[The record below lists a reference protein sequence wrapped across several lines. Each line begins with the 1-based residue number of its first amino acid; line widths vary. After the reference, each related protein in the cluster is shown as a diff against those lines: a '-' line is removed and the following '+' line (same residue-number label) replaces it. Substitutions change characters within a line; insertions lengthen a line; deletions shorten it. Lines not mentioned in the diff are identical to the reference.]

1 VPIVTSVSAFLA
13 EQTQTIT
20 ITGSG
25 FGTQP
30 AFSGTSYYMG
40 IWDVTGGNWS
50 AGYGEDGVTVTVSSW
65 TDNQIVITGFGG
77 GYGSGWQYTNLDS
90 LTLKIWNPGTSRD
103 NSSSQQDASQ
113 STCTITAGGGVTNC
127 ASSTTAPGVPTI
139 TWPTPAPIT
148 QDTPL
153 GAAQLDATTTVAGTF
168 VYTPGPGAVLTA
180 GSQTLSVVFT
190 PIDTVHWTTATAT
203 VTLVVNSP
211 TAGLTAQ
218 YSGSPVA
225 IQSINLGSTSPSL
238 ISLPFTMGSAGTLG
252 STLMVTQGATGL
264 DFTDAGTGTC
274 APGTT
279 YSQGDSCTV
288 VVHFAPA
295 YPGPRYG
302 AAELFDSSGN
312 PIATVY
318 LQGTGVAPLANFPSG
333 TQSTLT
339 TSTLHSPQA
348 LAADGNGNVYIADT
362 INGRILKET
371 LAAGGYTESSVLAPG
386 GYVVSYGIA
395 VDGAGSVYVSDT
407 FNGRVLK
414 ETPVAGGGYAESVVP
429 TSTLSYPYGVA
440 VDGSGNVYIADNGNN
455 RVLMETLSAG
465 TYTEST
471 IGSGLNGPGGLAVD
485 GAGTVYITDGGNF
498 RVLKETPS
506 SGAYVQRVLTNEGL
520 SGDDEIEP
528 TGVAV
533 DGIGDVYI
541 SDQRYG
547 VILKESPVLENGA
560 YEASQIPGS
569 GLNQPGG
576 VAIDGS
582 GNLYI
587 ADSLNNRVVVE
598 NLAEPPSVTFPTP
611 TVARTTD
618 SADDPEVV
626 TLVNIGNAS
635 LTVSNVNSPSTFPAQ
650 SGFSCAA
657 VPTTIGVGGLC
668 YLRLSFAP
676 QTSGSQS
683 GTVTITD
690 NSLNAPA
697 PGYATQSIPVSGTA
711 TPNPLTITSVSAI
724 LPQQSQTITIS
735 GMGFGSHAAYTG
747 DSNYIALVDTTAAG
761 WNAGH
766 SGSAITLAVSSWTDS
781 QIVLSGFSGSYGTN
795 GWCISPGDQLSV
807 KVWNAQ
813 TGSGPAIYP
822 IVASG
827 GTNTCTLAINS
838 VSPILPQQTQTITIS
853 GAGFG
858 TQAAY
863 TGDSNYIALVDTTA
877 AGWNA
882 GHSGSAVTL
891 AVSSWTD
898 SQIVLSGFSGSYG
911 TNGWCISP
919 GDQLSVRVWNA
930 KTGAGPAIYPIT
942 ASSGTNTCTLAI
954 SSVSAILPQQT
965 QTITINGSDFG
976 SQSAYTG
983 DSNSIELVDSTGVVW
998 DAGHSGAAVPLVV
1011 SSWTD
1016 SQIVL
1021 SGFGSG
1027 YGTHGWC
1034 ISPGDQLTVK
1044 VWNAQTGYGPA
1055 IYPITV
1061 SSGTNTCTVAI
1072 TSVSAILPQQT
1083 QTITISGT
1091 GFGSQSAYTG
1101 DSNSIELVD
1110 STGTGWNAGHSGSAV
1125 TLAVSSWTDSQIVLS
1140 GFSGGYATH
1149 GWCVKPGDQL
1159 AVKVWNAQTGY
1170 GPAVYPITAS
1180 SGTNT
1185 CP

>member
-1 VPIVTSVSAFLA
+1 
-13 EQTQTIT
+13 
-20 ITGSG
+20 
-25 FGTQP
+25 
-30 AFSGTSYYMG
+30 
-40 IWDVTGGNWS
+40 
-50 AGYGEDGVTVTVSSW
+50 
-65 TDNQIVITGFGG
+65 
-77 GYGSGWQYTNLDS
+77 
-90 LTLKIWNPGTSRD
+90 
-103 NSSSQQDASQ
+103 
-113 STCTITAGGGVTNC
+113 
-127 ASSTTAPGVPTI
+127 
-139 TWPTPAPIT
+139 
-148 QDTPL
+148 
-153 GAAQLDATTTVAGTF
+153 
-168 VYTPGPGAVLTA
+168 
-180 GSQTLSVVFT
+180 
-190 PIDTVHWTTATAT
+190 
-203 VTLVVNSP
+203 
-211 TAGLTAQ
+211 
-218 YSGSPVA
+218 
-225 IQSINLGSTSPSL
+225 
-238 ISLPFTMGSAGTLG
+238 
-252 STLMVTQGATGL
+252 
-264 DFTDAGTGTC
+264 
-274 APGTT
+274 
-279 YSQGDSCTV
+279 
-288 VVHFAPA
+288 
-295 YPGPRYG
+295 
-302 AAELFDSSGN
+302 
-312 PIATVY
+312 
-318 LQGTGVAPLANFPSG
+318 
-333 TQSTLT
+333 
-339 TSTLHSPQA
+339 
-348 LAADGNGNVYIADT
+348 
-362 INGRILKET
+362 
-371 LAAGGYTESSVLAPG
+371 
-386 GYVVSYGIA
+386 
-395 VDGAGSVYVSDT
+395 
-407 FNGRVLK
+407 
-414 ETPVAGGGYAESVVP
+414 
-429 TSTLSYPYGVA
+429 
-440 VDGSGNVYIADNGNN
+440 
-455 RVLMETLSAG
+455 
-465 TYTEST
+465 
-471 IGSGLNGPGGLAVD
+471 
-485 GAGTVYITDGGNF
+485 
-498 RVLKETPS
+498 
-506 SGAYVQRVLTNEGL
+506 
-520 SGDDEIEP
+520 
-528 TGVAV
+528 
-533 DGIGDVYI
+533 
-541 SDQRYG
+541 
-547 VILKESPVLENGA
+547 
-560 YEASQIPGS
+560 
-569 GLNQPGG
+569 
-576 VAIDGS
+576 
-582 GNLYI
+582 
-587 ADSLNNRVVVE
+587 
-598 NLAEPPSVTFPTP
+598 
-611 TVARTTD
+611 
-618 SADDPEVV
+618 
-626 TLVNIGNAS
+626 
-635 LTVSNVNSPSTFPAQ
+635 
-650 SGFSCAA
+650 
-657 VPTTIGVGGLC
+657 
-668 YLRLSFAP
+668 
-676 QTSGSQS
+676 
-683 GTVTITD
+683 
-690 NSLNAPA
+690 
-697 PGYATQSIPVSGTA
+697 
-711 TPNPLTITSVSAI
+711 
-724 LPQQSQTITIS
+724 
-735 GMGFGSHAAYTG
+735 MGFGSHAAYTG